1 MADDMGSRGLGLAGK
16 PISEYLLIKADVL
29 PEVFNNVMEVKALLQ
44 TGQVASVN
52 EAVKQVGMSRSAFYK
67 YRDSVQAWQDPIAV
81 DSLTLVASLMLESD
95 ALTQIILS
103 LTELGA
109 KLLNISQSL
118 PRHGFVDLMLSV
130 DLSATDGDRVALK
143 RQLSRIP
150 GVRRLELWAAEDED

>member
-1 MADDMGSRGLGLAGK
+1 MADGMGSRGLGLAGK

-81 DSLTLVASLMLESD
+81 DSL
-95 ALTQIILS
+95 
-103 LTELGA
+103 
-109 KLLNISQSL
+109 
-118 PRHGFVDLMLSV
+118 
-130 DLSATDGDRVALK
+130 
-143 RQLSRIP
+143 
-150 GVRRLELWAAEDED
+150 